1 MYKPDGPIGFWS
13 ATLMGVGAMVGA
25 GIFALLGE
33 AAAVAGSAV
42 YLSFL
47 AGGTIA
53 LASAYSLG
61 RLGARYPAAGGIV
74 EYLVQAFGVGVFSG
88 GMSVVLYVGAVVSLA
103 LVAEAFGS
111 YASVLISGQP
121 DRLLVD
127 VLAVGVVA
135 FFCLVNLRG
144 PRDVA
149 LFENVI
155 VATKLAAL
163 VAFMLG
169 GLYYVDPAL
178 LSPTTYAPPGRI
190 VASVGITFFAY
201 EGFRVI
207 TNTAEDMRAPER
219 TLPRA
224 LLASVGVVMCVY
236 VLLSLAVFGN
246 LGVADAMRARDYA
259 LAEAARP
266 IFGQAGFTIVVV
278 TALISTATAIN
289 AGLFAATNVTYQLA
303 KDGELPQRFQH
314 TIAHS
319 REGLLISAGII
330 VLLVLTFDLAQIAV
344 IGSITILLVHGATHL
359 GHLWKL
365 RGETGARAPL
375 LWFAVLSTFAAAGV
389 IVAFQ
394 VRHSPL
400 VVLYVAGFFAA
411 SFLTEWLLRRF
422 RDRRIQPRAPQ

>member
-1 MYKPDGPIGFWS
+1 
-13 ATLMGVGAMVGA
+13 MGVGAMVGA

-42 YLSFL
+42 YISFL
-47 AGGTIA
+47 AGGIIA

-61 RLGARYPAAGGIV
+61 KLGARYPAAGGIV

-88 GMSVVLYVGAVVSLA
+88 GMSVVLYVGAIVSLA

-111 YASVLISGQP
+111 YASVLIFGEAV
-121 DRLLVD
+121 RLQVD
-127 VLAVGVVA
+127 VLAVGIVA

-144 PRDVA
+144 PGDVA

-163 VAFMLG
+163 AAFMLA
-169 GLYYVDPAL
+169 GLYYAEPAL
-178 LSPTTYAPPGRI
+178 LRPSSYAPAGRI

-219 TLPRA
+219 TLLRA
-224 LLASVGVVMCVY
+224 MLASVAVVMCVY

-246 LGVADAMRARDYA
+246 LPVADAMQARDYA

-266 IFGQAGFTIVVV
+266 VFGQAGFTIVVV

-303 KDGELPQRFQH
+303 KDGELPQGFQR

-319 REGLLISAGII
+319 REGLLVSAGII
-330 VLLVLTFDLAQIAV
+330 VLLVLSFDLAQIAV
-344 IGSITILLVHGATHL
+344 IGSITVLLVHGATHL

-365 RGETGARAPL
+365 RGETGARLPL

-394 VRHSPL
+394 VRQSPL
-400 VVLYVAGFFAA
+400 VVLYVAGFFSA
-411 SFLTEWLLRRF
+411 SFLSEWLLRRF
-422 RDRRIQPRAPQ
+422 RDRRIQTRVPE

>member
-13 ATLMGVGAMVGA
+13 ATLMGIGAMVGA

-33 AAAVAGSAV
+33 AANVAGSAV

-74 EYLVQAFGVGVFSG
+74 EYLVQAFGVGLFSG
-88 GMSVVLYVGAVVSLA
+88 AMSVVLYLGAIVSLA

-111 YASVLISGQP
+111 YASVLLFGQATRP
-121 DRLLVD
+121 WVD
-127 VLAVGVVA
+127 AMAVGIVA
-135 FFCLVNLRG
+135 LFCLVNLRG
-144 PRDVA
+144 PGDVA

-155 VATKLAAL
+155 VAVKLVALAAFTL
-163 VAFMLG
+163 A
-169 GLYYVDPAL
+169 GLYYAKPAL
-178 LSPTTYAPPGRI
+178 LSPSAYAPAGRI
-190 VASVGITFFAY
+190 IASVGITFFAY

-207 TNTAEDMRAPER
+207 ANTAEDMRAPER

-224 LLASVGVVMCVY
+224 MLASVAAVMCIY

-246 LGVADAMRARDYA
+246 LSVADALQARDYA

-266 IFGQAGFTIVVV
+266 VFGRTGFTIVVV

-303 KDGELPQRFQH
+303 KDGELPQGFQRP
-314 TIAHS
+314 IAHS
-319 REGLLISAGII
+319 REGLLISAGLII
-330 VLLVLTFDLAQIAV
+330 LLVLTFDLEQIAM
-344 IGSITILLVHGATHL
+344 IGSITVLLVHGVTHL

-365 RGETGARAPL
+365 RGETGARLPV
-375 LWFAVLSTFAAAGV
+375 LWFAVISTFAAAGV

-394 VRHSPL
+394 TRHSPL
-400 VVLYVAGFFAA
+400 VVLYVAGFFSA
-411 SFLTEWLLRRF
+411 SFLAEWCLRTF
-422 RDRRIQPRAPQ
+422 RDRSVRARAPE